1 MLSQGIISSGKYVL
15 FRERRFRSQVVV
27 KVKWLPGETLYQY
40 SFARG
45 ENARLDPA
53 SPYARFRALP
63 TIRILD
69 ALDTIYDVHA
79 TLAEY
84 GFIAVDFYD
93 GCILYDFDTD
103 WTYLIDL
110 DEYRSGAFVLEADR
124 LPGSKRF
131 MAPEEWQRGAQI
143 DQITNVYTLGRTAF
157 ELLGFCR
164 MENWKGMEA
173 MRAVAERAASPER
186 SARHRSVI
194 EFVKDWRSAVEG
206 VERCLLVK

>member
-1 MLSQGIISSGKYVL
+1 
-15 FRERRFRSQVVV
+15 
-27 KVKWLPGETLYQY
+27 
-40 SFARG
+40 
-45 ENARLDPA
+45 
-53 SPYARFRALP
+53 
-63 TIRILD
+63 
-69 ALDTIYDVHA
+69 
-79 TLAEY
+79 
-84 GFIAVDFYD
+84 
-93 GCILYDFDTD
+93 
-103 WTYLIDL
+103 
-110 DEYRSGAFVLEADR
+110 
-124 LPGSKRF
+124 